1 MLSTTRLLPL
11 AIATITQTQARRAK
25 GAPGQP
31 RRANPL
37 GRRIDVDTRRL
48 AVAAIGGY
56 QRYLS
61 PHKRFACAH
70 RLLHGGESCSQYV
83 KRAIAQQGL
92 SAALSLAR
100 QRFQDCRTAHFTL
113 KARQALAAAEA
124 DTENE
129 TEGEN
134 EVERKPGEKKRHH
147 RQAHSQGAWM
157 CDGGEVGNDCASECI
172 DGGCELLAGQGHGTD
187 CWPHREHHWPD
198 CGLDDCDLADCDLTN
213 WGDADCGSAG
223 DCDPGD
229 CGSGAD
235 CGSCDFG

>member
-1 MLSTTRLLPL
+1 MLNTTRLLPL
-11 AIATITQTQARRAK
+11 AIATVTQKRDKRAQAT
-25 GAPGQP
+25 PGL
-31 RRANPL
+31 AGGTGPL
-37 GRRIDVDTRRL
+37 GRRIDADTRRL

-83 KRAIAQQGL
+83 KCAIAQQGL
-92 SAALSLAR
+92 SAALPLAR
-100 QRFQDCRTAHFTL
+100 QRFQDCRTARFTL
-113 KARQALAAAEA
+113 KARQALNKVKAEA
-124 DTENE
+124 ENE
-129 TEGEN
+129 TEAEA
-134 EVERKPGEKKRHH
+134 EQEPSAKKRRHD
-147 RQAHSQGAWM
+147 Q
-157 CDGGEVGNDCASECI
+157 SEDDWAAACM
-172 DGGCELLAGQGHGTD
+172 DVGCEFLTWQDRKKNHLPDWGD
-187 CWPHREHHWPD
+187 CWPD
-198 CGLDDCDLADCDLTN
+198 CSLDDCDLADCDLTN